1 MAITGAVSMGMGS
14 LNFGLF
20 IKPMGD
26 ELGIGRAAFGWA
38 QTARMGA
45 SSATSPLIGWLI
57 DRYGSRVMLPVA
69 ASGYRWRVDRARV
82 CHNVVASGGALRGDG
97 VGWNE
102 RSRRVGYDG
111 SGVEVVCEE
120 SGKGGGVRGAWN
132 TVRGIDLHS
141 VDAGADQRDRLAE
154 RVDRF
159 GDHRYMR

>member
-1 MAITGAVSMGMGS
+1 MMRLMNSDDDGRPKYFYGWVIVVVMAITGAVSMGMGS

-57 DRYGSRVMLPVA
+57 DRYGSRVMLPLA
-69 ASGYRWRVDRARV
+69 ALAT
-82 CHNVVASGGALRGDG
+82 GGALIGLAYVTTSWHLVVLFVVMG
-97 VGWNE
+97 LGWNE

-120 SGKGGGVRGAWN
+120 SGKGGGVLWVLEYRSG
-132 TVRGIDLHS
+132 H
-141 VDAGADQRDRLAE
+141 
-154 RVDRF
+154 
-159 GDHRYMR
+159 